1 MSDFYLK
8 IDCVAGKLDIF
19 EEYVDDNG
27 DASESLLL
35 RADDPGDLQA
45 SDVGVGLTISSA
57 TTGKSYLSN
66 YSSIDKYKTKALGS
80 STWVVVQDGF
90 VAQEIQAVL
99 NRSNNVVVSDNAFNI
114 SDFVKPDLT
123 EGHNETTEFVH
134 DGDVDNGGAVILDS
148 NSALI
153 GFQAGTFVKA
163 TENIVDGRPYG
174 RVQINLDK
182 ADGSGGSA
190 EAIDIRQGNVVSYPI
205 ISVSGATTFA
215 QDVEFEEDVILTS
228 PDGSRY
234 KLLVSNN
241 GGLSTQAI

>member
-1 MSDFYLK
+1 MSSYLR
-8 IDCVAGKLDIF
+8 IDVLGGRFTLDL
-19 EEYVDDNG
+19 EVE
-27 DASESLLL
+27 SEGQTNVHGVIN
-35 RADDPGDLQA
+35 RENPGDLDVSISNNKA
-45 SDVGVGLTISSA
+45 SIYSETEGAYYIKDYPLA
-57 TTGKSYLSN
+57 TSYK
-66 YSSIDKYKTKALGS
+66 IREVGS
-80 STWVVVQDGF
+80 SQWTVVNPNGALQTIQGVLDRPSSVI
-90 VAQEIQAVL
+90 VADDSYV
-99 NRSNNVVVSDNAFNI
+99 I
-114 SDFVKPDLT
+114 SDFIKPDLT
-123 EGHNETTEFVH
+123 SGHSETTEFVH
-134 DGDVDNGGAVILDS
+134 NGDVDNGGAVILDS

-182 ADGSGGSA
+182 SDGSGGSA

-205 ISVSGATTFA
+205 ISVSGSTTFA

-228 PDGSRY
+228 PNGSRY